1 MQKQEILKDLII
13 GCAIGLLSALAG
25 SYLFMTMYMKEE
37 FDTGINALK
46 QAGHLGQLIT
56 LGAILNILI
65 FFVLLKL
72 NKEIMARGII
82 LATIL
87 LALVTI
93 FV

>member
-13 GCAIGLLSALAG
+13 GCVIGLLSALLG
-25 SYLFMTMYMKEE
+25 SYLFMKIYMKED
-37 FDTGINALK
+37 FISGISSLK